1 MQIDPAAAHTMRQ
14 TLQRPVRR
22 STWLHLLS
30 ALLELG
36 EGQAELVSHAERGWA
51 SATFAG
57 ARHRVTLRF
66 AGAAAVE
73 AGERFTDRLPDH
85 EFTVPRQLVAD
96 ATVTAATHT
105 ALPQPCL
112 EVEAELLLLDD
123 A

>member
-1 MQIDPAAAHTMRQ
+1 MQIDPATIQTMRQ
-14 TLQRPVRR
+14 TLQRPARR

-30 ALLELG
+30 ALLDLS
-36 EGQAELVSHAERGWA
+36 EGQSELVSHAERGWA

-73 AGERFTDRLPDH
+73 AGERFIDLLPDH

-123 A
+123 G